1 MIRKI
6 ALIDCSIPINTR
18 NQKIINS
25 IKIYYPECDV
35 HIITWNREGLLLE
48 ETSNF
53 HAYNYDAQYGN
64 AKAKL
69 MGMLGFKIYIKNILK
84 QIHPE
89 LIIASHWSNLILAA
103 CAKKKG
109 QTLIYE
115 NLDIPTGSFIIRN
128 ISHFFEKLAIRKVDL
143 IIHASRF
150 FKPLYPQPIPQII
163 LENKPAFSIDFST
176 EDVHKPLRI
185 SFIGSIRYKEIL
197 TNLVEAV
204 KNDNRFELYFHGSG
218 EDSNYMQNYSKDSNN
233 VHFTG
238 KYKYKDVIKLYHQ
251 SDIVWAAYPNK
262 DFNVK
267 YAISNKF
274 HESLYVGVPC
284 IYSDQTKLAD
294 LVNKN
299 RIGFVVNPY
308 DKNCI
313 KALFIQLYNGTKVI
327 NKVKE
332 NMKKFQNNETTWDE
346 DFQNFKTYLE

>member
-1 MIRKI
+1 MTRKI

-25 IKIYYPECDV
+25 IKNYYPECEI
-35 HIITWNREGLLLE
+35 HIITWNREGLSLE
-48 ETSNF
+48 KASHF
-53 HAYNYDAQYGN
+53 HAYNCIAQYGN

-69 MGMLGFKIYIKNILK
+69 LGMFGFKKYIKNTLK
-84 QIHPE
+84 QIHPDI
-89 LIIASHWSNLILAA
+89 IIASHWSNLILAA
-103 CAKKKG
+103 CAKKEEQK
-109 QTLIYE
+109 LFYE
-115 NLDIPTGSFIIRN
+115 NLDIPTGGLMIRN
-128 ISHFFEKLAIRKVDL
+128 ISRFFEKIAIRKVDL

-163 LENKPAFSIDFST
+163 LENKPAFSIDFTT

-185 SFIGSIRYKEIL
+185 SFIGSVRYKEIL

-204 KNDNRFELYFHGSG
+204 KDDNRFELYFHGSG
-218 EDSNYMQNYSKDSNN
+218 EDLNFMQNYCKDIYNAY
-233 VHFTG
+233 FTG
-238 KYKYKDVIKLYHQ
+238 KYKYEDVVKLYHQ

-284 IYSDQTKLAD
+284 IYSDKTKLAD

-308 DKNCI
+308 DQNSI
-313 KALFIQLYNGTKVI
+313 KALLTQLYNDTKTI
-327 NKVKE
+327 NEIKE
-332 NMKKFQNNETTWDE
+332 NMKDFQNNETTWDE